1 MSSGHQSHLPVLF
14 CNHFTISLQG
24 IKWLQ
29 KCMTMEKQGNRGT
42 AKSSPWSSCVLSTII
57 FHPPPLVEEW
67 KAQLSEMKNISEV
80 GFFFFFFWPRRS
92 SETFQDSCCSW
103 LKHCPDWKHQSPQ
116 STPIPLREMQEQ
128 LPCHQQNTA
137 DFLFHNFSQTKNQSR
152 SYLMIQSQ
160 NEIELSHTSYGIIPD
175 SVRQNEGGNGVSTGW
190 D

>member
-1 MSSGHQSHLPVLF
+1 MTAKVHDNGETRKQGHSKI
-14 CNHFTISLQG
+14 ISLIQLCPEHHHFPPTTTCG
-24 IKWLQ
+24 GMKGSAFRN
-29 KCMTMEKQGNRGT
+29 EKYQWG
-42 AKSSPWSSCVLSTII
+42 C
-57 FHPPPLVEEW
+57 
-67 KAQLSEMKNISEV
+67 
-80 GFFFFFFWPRRS
+80 FFFFFWSHRS

-137 DFLFHNFSQTKNQSR
+137 DFLFHSFSQTKNQSR

-175 SVRQNEGGNGVSTGW
+175 SVRQNEGGNGISTGW